1 MKVFI
6 SWSQN
11 SREFAG
17 ALNSAME
24 RLFDTVETFYSPE
37 IPAGEQWLNMIEEEL
52 SNTDFGII
60 CITKEN
66 QKAQWLN
73 YEAGARSRQV
83 SDRRKRLGVILL
95 DFDEKNDIDGRSKTF
110 R

>member
-1 MKVFI
+1 M
-6 SWSQN
+6 
-11 SREFAG
+11 
-17 ALNSAME
+17 NSATE

-37 IPAGEQWLNMIEEEL
+37 IPAGEQWFNMIEEEL

-60 CITKEN
+60 CITKGN

-73 YEAGARSRQV
+73 HEAGACLARYQTAASV
-83 SDRRKRLGVILL
+83 LASSCLISTRKTTLT
-95 DFDEKNDIDGRSKTF
+95 GRSKTS